1 MDQIKDLAS
10 RFSDIKK
17 KASPDAPPNLK
28 NYSFLGLASK
38 DNLNSDTLEDKD
50 RETLLFCL
58 IKTADISNPSR
69 HRSIAVNWQI
79 KIMEEFWNQGDK
91 EKSQGLT
98 VSFGCDRNDFKE
110 LGSVPTFSLNFI
122 DFIVMP
128 LYSCLALILPNVIKC
143 TDNLQSNRK

>member
-1 MDQIKDLAS
+1 M
-10 RFSDIKK
+10 
-17 KASPDAPPNLK
+17 
-28 NYSFLGLASK
+28 
-38 DNLNSDTLEDKD
+38 NSDTLADKD

-91 EKSQGLT
+91 EKSLGLT
-98 VSFGCDRNDFKE
+98 VSFGCDRNDFQE
-110 LGSVPTFSLNFI
+110 LESVPTFSLNFI

-128 LYSCLALILPNVIKC
+128 LFSCLALILPNVIKC